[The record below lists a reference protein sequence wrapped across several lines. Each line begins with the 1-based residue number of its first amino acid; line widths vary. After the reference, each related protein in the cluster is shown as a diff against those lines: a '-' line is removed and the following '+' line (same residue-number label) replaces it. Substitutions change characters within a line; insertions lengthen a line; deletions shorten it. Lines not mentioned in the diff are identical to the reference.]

1 MKILVISSHPDDF
14 EFGCG
19 GTLLKFSKNAKI
31 YILVMTKGEVGGDP
45 KIRSKEQEKVCKY
58 LGAELFWGGY
68 KDTQIEF
75 NKKLIDTIECV
86 IKDVSADLIFTHY
99 FNDTHQDHRNV
110 AEATIT
116 ATRYIRNVLFYE
128 SPSSIEFSPT
138 VFVDITNMIDKKI
151 YLLKLH
157 RSQVNSTKIKGMS
170 IIDAML
176 ATGIYRGYQN
186 RVKYA
191 EGFVPLRLSLDNYYR
206 TK

>member
-1 MKILVISSHPDDF
+1 MKVLVISSHPDDF

-19 GTLLKFSKNAKI
+19 GTLIKFSKKAKI
-31 YILVMTKGEVGGDP
+31 YLLVMTKGEVGGDP
-45 KIRSKEQEKVCKY
+45 NIRSKEQEKVCKY
-58 LGAELFWGGY
+58 LGANLFWGGY
-68 KDTQIEF
+68 KDTQIDF

-86 IKDVSADLIFTHY
+86 IKDVSANLIFTHY
-99 FNDTHQDHRNV
+99 YQDTHQDHRNV

-128 SPSSIEFSPT
+128 TPSSIDFSPT
-138 VFVDITNMIDKKI
+138 VFVDIGDAIKEKL

-157 RSQVNSTKIKGMS
+157 KSQVYATKVKKLSILESAVST
-170 IIDAML
+170 A
-176 ATGIYRGYQN
+176 IYRGYQN

-191 EGFVPLRLSLDNYYR
+191 EGFIPLRLSLDNYFR